1 MGASTVKIATYYEQV
16 VRKKVGCRSNKS
28 IKKRSYVGVG
38 DIRGDVHI
46 CNNNMIEFG
55 DLHLTVRASML
66 FMSYEK
72 RTLAE
77 EHHSL

>member
-16 VRKKVGCRSNKS
+16 VRKKVGCRGNKI

-46 CNNNMIEFG
+46 CNNNMIEF
-55 DLHLTVRASML
+55 R
-66 FMSYEK
+66 
-72 RTLAE
+72 
-77 EHHSL
+77 